1 MPEVLIVG
9 GGIIGCASA
18 LALSTRR
25 AVVSVLESTA
35 FAARA
40 ASTRAAGIL
49 GAQLASHGDE
59 AMLRLCVASRDRYP
73 SFIASLGADVGY
85 RRAGTLCVGFELDA
99 LEAKV
104 RMQRR
109 AGLEAQLLDARE
121 LRELEPALSEALA
134 GGAFFAGDGIVDPPR
149 LLEATRAAAVA
160 AGARVRTEAPVAR
173 VFPGGVQLA
182 DGTSL
187 QSDEVVITA
196 GSWSALIAGTS
207 LAATWVQPVRGQ
219 IIELRV
225 PEPLLGRVVEGP
237 RAYLSPRADG
247 RVLVGS
253 TVERVGFEEA
263 VTAGA
268 VNALLSGAIEL
279 LPALASAQVTAT
291 WSGFRAATPD
301 ELPILGRAAPGIVIA
316 TGHFRDGILLAP
328 ITADIVATLIYSEP
342 PPVDLEPFAV
352 ARFG

>member
-18 LALSTRR
+18 LALATRD
-25 AVVSVLESTA
+25 AIVTVLESTT

-49 GAQLASHGDE
+49 GAQLASHGDA

-73 SFIASLGADVGY
+73 AWVESLGADVGY
-85 RRAGTLCVGFELDA
+85 RRSGTLLVAFEPHA
-99 LEAKV
+99 LVAKV
-104 RMQRR
+104 EAQRR
-109 AGLEAQLLDARE
+109 AGLDAQWLDAHA
-121 LRELEPALSEALA
+121 LRELEPSLSDALA
-134 GGAFFAGDGIVDPPR
+134 GGAFFADDGIVDPPR
-149 LLEATRAAAVA
+149 LLEATRIAAMK
-160 AGARVRTEAPVAR
+160 AGARFRTEAPVER

-182 DGTSL
+182 DETCL
-187 QSDEVVITA
+187 QGDEVVIAA
-196 GSWSALIAGTS
+196 GSWSGLLDVAPSIEPA
-207 LAATWVQPVRGQ
+207 RGQ
-219 IIELRV
+219 MIELRM
-225 PEPLLGRVVEGP
+225 PEPCVGRVVEGP
-237 RAYLSPRADG
+237 SAYLSPRADG

-253 TVERVGFEEA
+253 TVERVGFEEG

-268 VNALLSGAIEL
+268 VSSLLRGAIEL
-279 LPALASAQVTAT
+279 VPALAGAQLTNT
-291 WSGFRAATPD
+291 WSGFRAVTPD

-328 ITADIVATLIYSEP
+328 ITADIVAALIYGEP

-352 ARFG
+352 SRFG

>member
-18 LALSTRR
+18 LALATRGG
-25 AVVSVLESTA
+25 VVTVLESTP
-35 FAARA
+35 FGARA

-73 SFIASLGADVGY
+73 SFVATLGAEVGY

-104 RMQRR
+104 KLQRR
-109 AGLEAQLLDARE
+109 AGLEAQLLDARA

-134 GGAFFAGDGIVDPPR
+134 GGAYFAGDGIVDPPR
-149 LLEATRAAAVA
+149 LLEATRVAALR
-160 AGARVRTEAPVAR
+160 AGARFRTEAPVAR
-173 VFPGGVQLA
+173 VFSGGVELA

-187 QSDEVVITA
+187 QADEVVIAA
-196 GSWSALIAGTS
+196 GSWSGLLDVAPSVEPA
-207 LAATWVQPVRGQ
+207 RGQ
-219 IIELRV
+219 MIELRM
-225 PEPLLGRVVEGP
+225 PEPCVGRVVEGP
-237 RAYLSPRADG
+237 SAYLSPRPDG

-253 TVERVGFEEA
+253 TVERVGFEEG

-268 VNALLSGAIEL
+268 VSSLLHGAIDL
-279 LPALASAQVTAT
+279 VPALAGAQLTNT
-291 WSGFRAATPD
+291 WSGFRAVTPD
-301 ELPILGRAAPGIVIA
+301 ELPILGRAAPGVIVA

-328 ITADIVATLIYSEP
+328 ITADIVTALVYGEA
-342 PPVDLEPFAV
+342 PPVDLEPFEV